1 MDRHST
7 RRRCRTCHSADSP
20 HGEDGESRARSMP
33 GPTLTTTLTT
43 LTITTPATLATH
55 AALTT
60 LTKESPARC
69 TLGLRSVGRTCVRI
83 GRHAR
88 RPHAA
93 EATPGVSTVFLQ
105 VSTLGMESRAVSG
118 VNYNESV

>member
-1 MDRHST
+1 
-7 RRRCRTCHSADSP
+7 
-20 HGEDGESRARSMP
+20 MP

-43 LTITTPATLATH
+43 LTITTPATLATLTTLTKESLLT
-55 AALTT
+55 ALTT